1 MLAKPSSLS
10 KGLFFRAWLL
20 AISETYTN
28 TITLFIKK
36 PLSKWTLNLRKRKKN
51 KKKEREICTPRVT
64 FKIFHISCHQHW
76 PLCDVSADSRGPNSF
91 RSVMFGSVGY
101 RVVVIWW
108 LLFLLSSATI
118 AFFLHSST
126 SYLGQHRYVIW
137 RLARPLLPIRR
148 SREATLTY
156 WFFFF
161 AFALHFVCKT

>member
-1 MLAKPSSLS
+1 M
-10 KGLFFRAWLL
+10 
-20 AISETYTN
+20 N
-28 TITLFIKK
+28 TQ
-36 PLSKWTLNLRKRKKN
+36 SQEEGG

-156 WFFFF
+156 WFFLLSPYISF
-161 AFALHFVCKT
+161 ARPSSYSQLV